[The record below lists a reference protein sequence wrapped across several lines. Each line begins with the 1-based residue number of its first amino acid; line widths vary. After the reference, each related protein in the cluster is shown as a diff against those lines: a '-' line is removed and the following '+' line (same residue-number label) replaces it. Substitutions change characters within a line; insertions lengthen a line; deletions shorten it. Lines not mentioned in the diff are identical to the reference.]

1 MRKSLTGFTLIECLI
16 ALFIVA
22 IVMASSSRAIG
33 VISSDLRDTFV
44 IEAATWVAG
53 NEYNEMRITNIF
65 PDIGVQKK
73 DATMAN
79 MDFIVTE
86 TVSNTQNPY
95 FRKVEIAIA
104 EKNTPENSIFRTINF
119 IAQY

>member
-53 NEYNEMRITNIF
+53 NEYNEMRITNTF